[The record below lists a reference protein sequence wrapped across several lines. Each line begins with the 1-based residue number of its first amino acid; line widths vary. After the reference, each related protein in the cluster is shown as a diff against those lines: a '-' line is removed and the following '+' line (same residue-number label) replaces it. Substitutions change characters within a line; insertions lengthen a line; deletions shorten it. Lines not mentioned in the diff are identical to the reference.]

1 MNLYIA
7 LKEEYIVSNVTL
19 NVAGMS
25 CNHCVKSVEEAVKNA
40 GASGQ
45 VDLQAGTVA
54 VEYDEQKV
62 NVDQIKAAIEDQ
74 GYDVA

>member
-1 MNLYIA
+1 M
-7 LKEEYIVSNVTL
+7 SNITL
-19 NVAGMS
+19 NVTGMS

-40 GASGQ
+40 GANGK
-45 VDLQAGTVA
+45 VDLAGGTVA

-74 GYDVA
+74 GYDVV

>member
-1 MNLYIA
+1 M
-7 LKEEYIVSNVTL
+7 SNITL
-19 NVAGMS
+19 NVTGMS

-40 GASGQ
+40 GADGK
-45 VDLQAGTVA
+45 VDLAAGTVA

-74 GYDVA
+74 GYDVV

>member
-1 MNLYIA
+1 M
-7 LKEEYIVSNVTL
+7 SNVTL

>member
-1 MNLYIA
+1 M
-7 LKEEYIVSNVTL
+7 SNITL
-19 NVAGMS
+19 NVTGMS

-40 GASGQ
+40 GANGK
-45 VDLQAGTVA
+45 VDLAAGTVA

-74 GYDVA
+74 GYDVV

>member
-1 MNLYIA
+1 M
-7 LKEEYIVSNVTL
+7 SNITL
-19 NVAGMS
+19 NVTGMS

-40 GASGQ
+40 GASGH
-45 VDLQAGTVA
+45 VDLAAGTVT

-74 GYDVA
+74 GYDVV

>member
-1 MNLYIA
+1 M
-7 LKEEYIVSNVTL
+7 SNVTL

-25 CNHCVKSVEEAVKNA
+25 CNHCVKAVEEAVKNA

-62 NVDQIKAAIEDQ
+62 NVDQIKEAIEDQ

>member
-1 MNLYIA
+1 MM
-7 LKEEYIVSNVTL
+7 SNVTL
-19 NVAGMS
+19 NVSGMS
-25 CNHCVKSVEEAVKNA
+25 CNHCVKAVEEAVKNA